1 MAKKESKLKTIA
13 EIIVDRQEEILTDW
27 MQLITKLGGTRTLEL
42 MSEDQLVVQ
51 AKGLLTTLT
60 TAFNAEQY
68 VTIDT
73 PDFADAVALL
83 QDISA
88 SRAEQ
93 GFTASETAVFVFSLK
108 DALLKYMQEEISEDP
123 VILNAEIQKMN
134 KIIDNLG
141 LLTFETY
148 AKTREEVILQQS
160 RSLMEL
166 STPVIR
172 LWDQIIMLPI
182 VGVIDTLRA
191 TQLMESLLEAIVSTE
206 SRVAILD
213 VTGIPIIDT
222 KVAQHLIKTVAA
234 AKMLGAEVIITGI
247 SSDAAQTMT
256 KLEIDISN
264 VKTRGSLRIGLNEA
278 FNMVGVTVI
287 KK

>member
-73 PDFADAVALL
+73 PDFADSVALL

>member
-172 LWDQIIMLPI
+172 VWDQIIMLPI
-182 VGVIDTLRA
+182 VGVIDTVRA

>member
-73 PDFADAVALL
+73 PDFADSVALL

-172 LWDQIIMLPI
+172 VWDQIIMLPI
-182 VGVIDTLRA
+182 VGVIDTVRA

>member
-182 VGVIDTLRA
+182 VGVIDTVRA

>member
-13 EIIVDRQEEILTDW
+13 EIIVDHQEEILTDW

-51 AKGLLTTLT
+51 TKGLLTTLT
-60 TAFNAEQY
+60 TAFNTEQY